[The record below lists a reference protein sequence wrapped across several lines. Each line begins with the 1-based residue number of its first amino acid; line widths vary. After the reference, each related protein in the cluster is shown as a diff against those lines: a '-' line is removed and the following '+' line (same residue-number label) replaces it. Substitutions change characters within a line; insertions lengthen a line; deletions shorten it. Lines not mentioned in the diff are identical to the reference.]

1 MDHREKFERK
11 RIQQDDVLYLK
22 DIVIGGMDTSVT
34 IVEWAMAEMLRHPK
48 VMEEVQ
54 EELAKIVGLNSTVE
68 EAHLSELK
76 YLKAI
81 VKETLRLH
89 SPLPLLVP
97 HCSSK
102 PTTVGGYMIPKGSQ
116 IFLNVRAIQ
125 TDPQLW
131 EAPLKFQPG
140 RFMRGSSAEAVDYW
154 GNHLQFLPFGS
165 GRRMCPGIPLAE
177 RTVMHVLASL
187 LHAFEWS
194 LPNGVEDVDLSEKF
208 GIVVK
213 KEKPLL
219 AVPSPRLSSLKL
231 YSYSD

>member
-1 MDHREKFERK
+1 
-11 RIQQDDVLYLK
+11 
-22 DIVIGGMDTSVT
+22 MDTSVT
-34 IVEWAMAEMLRHPK
+34 TVEWAMAEMLQHPK

-54 EELAKIVGLNSTVE
+54 EELAKIVGLNGSVE
-68 EAHLSELK
+68 EAHLSKLK

-89 SPLPLLVP
+89 APLPLLVP
-97 HCSSK
+97 HCSIKSA
-102 PTTVGGYMIPKGSQ
+102 TVGGYTIPKGSL
-116 IFLNVRAIQ
+116 IFFNVGAIQ

-131 EAPLKFQPG
+131 EAPLEFQPE
-140 RFMRGSSAEAVDYW
+140 RFMRGSSAEEVDYW

-165 GRRMCPGIPLAE
+165 GRRKCAGIPLAE

-187 LHAFEWS
+187 LHAFVWS

-213 KEKPLL
+213 KKKPLL

-231 YSYSD
+231 YSNSD